1 MPILKNKVA
10 IVTGAGQGI
19 GRSIALRLARDGAIV
34 VVTDITGKENETL
47 NEVKNLGGQ
56 GMALKLD
63 VTDPRMAED
72 VAKRVYD
79 AYGRIDIL
87 VNNAGIYPFK
97 PFLEMT
103 FDDWYRVINVNL
115 NGTFNVTKAVVPYMV
130 KQKYGRIINIASVAG
145 NAMGFAG
152 LTHYSASKAGIVG
165 FTRALALELARY
177 GITVN
182 AIAPGAVKTPGAMQP
197 GSEEQIKMME
207 QIIPVGRLAEPE
219 DIASVVAFLASD
231 EASYITGALII
242 VDGGWT
248 IT

>member
-1 MPILKNKVA
+1 MPTLKNRVA

-19 GRSIALRLARDGAIV
+19 GRSIALRLSKDGATV

-47 NEVKNLGGQ
+47 NEIRNLGGQ
-56 GMALKLD
+56 GMALRLD
-63 VTDPRMAED
+63 VTDSKMAED
-72 VAKRVYD
+72 VAKKVYD
-79 AYGRIDIL
+79 TYGHIDVL

-103 FDDWYRVINVNL
+103 FDDWYKVINVNL

-130 KQKYGRIINIASVAG
+130 RQKYGRIVNISSIAG
-145 NAMGFAG
+145 NVMGFTG

-197 GSEEQIKMME
+197 GSEEQTKMLI

-219 DIASVVAFLASD
+219 DIASVVTFLVSD

>member
-1 MPILKNKVA
+1 M
-10 IVTGAGQGI
+10 
-19 GRSIALRLARDGAIV
+19 
-34 VVTDITGKENETL
+34 
-47 NEVKNLGGQ
+47 
-56 GMALKLD
+56 
-63 VTDPRMAED
+63 
-72 VAKRVYD
+72 
-79 AYGRIDIL
+79 
-87 VNNAGIYPFK
+87 NNAGIYPFK

-103 FDDWYRVINVNL
+103 IDDWYRVININL
-115 NGTFNVTKAVVPYMV
+115 NGTFNVTRAVVPYMV
-130 KQKYGRIINIASVAG
+130 KQKYGRIINISSIAG
-145 NAMGFAG
+145 NIMGFAG

-197 GSEEQIKMME
+197 GSEEQVKMME

-231 EASYITGALII
+231 EASYITGDLII
-242 VDGGWT
+242 VDGGWS

>member
-1 MPILKNKVA
+1 M
-10 IVTGAGQGI
+10 
-19 GRSIALRLARDGAIV
+19 
-34 VVTDITGKENETL
+34 
-47 NEVKNLGGQ
+47 
-56 GMALKLD
+56 
-63 VTDPRMAED
+63 
-72 VAKRVYD
+72 
-79 AYGRIDIL
+79 
-87 VNNAGIYPFK
+87 NNAGIYPFK

-207 QIIPVGRLAEPE
+207 QIIPVGGRLAEPE

>member
-1 MPILKNKVA
+1 MPTLKNRVA

-19 GRSIALRLARDGAIV
+19 GRSIALRLAKDGATV

-47 NEVKNLGGQ
+47 NEIRSLGGQ
-56 GMALKLD
+56 GMALRLD

-72 VAKRVYD
+72 TAKRVYD
-79 AYGRIDIL
+79 TYGRIDIL

-103 FDDWYRVINVNL
+103 FDDWYKVININL
-115 NGTFNVTKAVVPYMV
+115 NGTFNVTRAVVPYMV
-130 KQKYGRIINIASVAG
+130 KQKYGRIISISSVAG
-145 NAMGFAG
+145 NIMGFTG

-182 AIAPGAVKTPGAMQP
+182 AIAPGAVRTPTTQAG
-197 GSEEQIKMME
+197 GEEQMKMMM
-207 QIIPVGRLAEPE
+207 QVIPLGRLAEPE
-219 DIASVVAFLASD
+219 DIASTVAFLASD
-231 EASYITGALII
+231 DASYITGALIV

>member
-182 AIAPGAVKTPGAMQP
+182 AIAPWRRQDARRNAA
-197 GSEEQIKMME
+197 
-207 QIIPVGRLAEPE
+207 R
-219 DIASVVAFLASD
+219 
-231 EASYITGALII
+231 
-242 VDGGWT
+242 
-248 IT
+248 

>member
-1 MPILKNKVA
+1 MPTLRNKVA

-47 NEVKNLGGQ
+47 NEIKSLGGQ
-56 GMALKLD
+56 GMALRLD
-63 VTDPRMAED
+63 VTDLRMAED

-79 AYGRIDIL
+79 TYGHIDIL

-103 FDDWYRVINVNL
+103 FDDWYKVINVNL
-115 NGTFNVTKAVVPYMV
+115 NGTFNVTKAVVPYMI
-130 KQKYGRIINIASVAG
+130 KQKYGRIINISSIAG
-145 NAMGFAG
+145 NVMGFAG

-197 GSEEQIKMME
+197 GSEEQMKMME
-207 QIIPVGRLAEPE
+207 QVIPLGRLAEPE

-231 EASYITGALII
+231 EAGYITGALVI